1 MKTGHLTLTSEHI
14 CPFGL
19 PVRVA
24 SASAPISSSASN
36 NGMDFIV
43 TSIGAVLKY
52 NPIVPSASIDVCI
65 DERSPI
71 VPFTPLPFSY
81 DTPA

>member
-36 NGMDFIV
+36 NGIDLIV

-71 VPFTPLPFSY
+71 VPFTPFPFSY